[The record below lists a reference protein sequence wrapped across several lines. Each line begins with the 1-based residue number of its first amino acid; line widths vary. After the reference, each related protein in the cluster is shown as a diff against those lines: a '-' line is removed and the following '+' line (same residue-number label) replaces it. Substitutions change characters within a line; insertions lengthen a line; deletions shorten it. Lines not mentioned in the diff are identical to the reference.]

1 MNLEVFHPAVASWF
15 AKSFPSATP
24 PQIEAWP
31 AIKQQRNTL
40 IAAPTGSGKTLA
52 AFLAAIDDLVR
63 LGVEGRLD
71 DTTHVV
77 YVSPLKAL
85 SNDIQ
90 RNLQIPLEGIQHE
103 LRALGLP
110 EVNIRTFV
118 RTGDTS
124 AADRTA
130 MTKRPPH
137 IVVTTPE
144 SLFIL
149 LTSEGGRRMLET
161 TRTLIVDEIHAV
173 VGDKRGSHLALS
185 IERLEQLIKQH
196 AQAEATIENSQ
207 PETNG
212 LLFPSLEIRNPKSEI
227 QNQKLVRIG
236 LSATQRPIEEVAR
249 FLVGNANIDAAGTPD
264 CVIVNSGH
272 ARQLDLAIELT
283 ESPVQAVM
291 SGEVWD
297 EVYDRLAQLIRQHKT
312 TLVFVNTR
320 RMAER
325 VSRHLG
331 ERLGDEN
338 IAAHHG
344 SLARE
349 QRLVAEQRLKAGEL
363 SALVATASL
372 ELGIDIGD
380 VNLVCQLGSTR
391 SISSFLQRVGRSNHT
406 VAGFPKGRI
415 FPLSRDELVECAAIV
430 DSVRRGELDRLSIPE
445 MPLDILAQQIVA
457 ASAPEEWTEDGLFQ
471 MVKGAYPYRNLDRE
485 QFDSV
490 IRMLAEGFST
500 KRGRRSAY
508 LHHDAVNKRLR
519 GRRGARLAA
528 ITSGGAI
535 PDTADYA
542 VVLEPSELVIGSVN
556 EDFAIESLQGDIFQL
571 GNASWRVLRVEQGKV
586 RVEDAA
592 GQPPSIPF
600 WLGEA
605 PGRTHELSVS
615 VSRLREEVA
624 NRIEVSA
631 GSAGILP
638 AMSAERESSAD
649 GMLSGDL
656 TNADRMSALPAGEPL
671 NLQPATS
678 FLVDEVGIIRAAA
691 EQIVD
696 YLAGAKIALGVM
708 PSQDNLVL
716 ERFFDDSG
724 SMQLVLHA
732 PFGSR
737 LNRAWGLALRKR
749 FCRQFNF
756 ELQAAAT
763 EDAIVLSLGPTH
775 SFPLEDVFHYLNSK
789 TVRKLLCQALLDA
802 PMWNIR
808 WRWNVTRALAVL
820 RRRGGKKIPAQLQR
834 MNAED
839 LLTAV
844 FPDQVACVEN
854 LGGGER
860 EIPSHP
866 LVDQTVKDCL
876 EEAMDIEALEKLLA
890 SIERNEKHL
899 FARDV
904 IEASPLAQEILNA
917 RPYAFLD
924 DAPLEERRT
933 RAVQQR
939 RWLDPQTAKDMGKL
953 DQGAIDRVRD
963 EAWPRVENADELHD
977 ALVELGFLTE
987 REGEDWQVFFAE
999 LKADRRAAVL
1009 QVNAGSAGKRG
1020 PQPGSPDGVL
1030 VLPAMSAEREQ
1041 SGNSTFEGDAA
1052 NAGGTSTVA
1061 DRKISAGDP
1070 ATPAVPV
1077 KRLNLW
1083 VAAERLPQLR
1093 MVYPSASLEPPI
1105 VAPESYAQT
1114 EWSFET
1120 ALVEILRGRLEGIG
1134 PATVASLVSSSGLT
1148 KAEIELG
1155 LLKLEAEGFVIRG
1168 QFSPGTTET
1177 EWSARRLL
1185 ARIHSYTLNR
1195 LRQEIEPVSTA
1206 DFMRYLLAWQKVA
1219 PEHQMEGPESV
1230 RAIIEQLEGF
1240 EAPAA
1245 AWEGELLP
1253 SRLVDY
1259 DPAWL
1264 DALCLSG
1271 EVVWARLTPPA
1282 ASARINE
1289 NGVERSRGAAPVRNT
1304 PIALLRRKNFAIWNS
1319 AFPEPSLNGLE
1330 FSETTRTVNEYLAT
1344 RGASFFS
1351 DIVDGTKLL
1360 RGQVEESIGE
1370 LVANGLVVSDSFAG
1384 LRALLTPSSRK
1395 TQAAAKRKHRQPVY
1409 EMSSAGRWSLLN
1421 RESDKLKFVEQ
1432 QGQEAAEEI
1441 ARILLRRYGVVF
1453 KRLLPR
1459 EGITIPW
1466 RVLLRIYHRL
1476 EARGEIRGGRFVAGI
1491 SGEQFALPEAV
1502 GMLRAKRRA
1511 RTGAVDFDLRS
1522 PGTDESPTL
1531 GFASASSSGLGN
1543 NATESLISVSAADP
1557 LNLVGII
1564 TPGAR
1569 ITAFTSNRVLYH
1581 NGEPAAVLESGET
1594 KFLMETS
1601 RAMEWKAKAAL
1612 LRKATPPLLRSYL
1625 RQRA

>member
-1 MNLEVFHPAVASWF
+1 MNLEIFHPAVARWF
-15 AKSFPSATP
+15 GKTFPEPTP
-24 PQIEAWP
+24 PQQDAWP
-31 AIKQQRNTL
+31 AIKQGRNTL

-63 LGVEGRLD
+63 LGVEGKLD
-71 DTTHVV
+71 ATTHVV

-90 RNLQIPLEGIQHE
+90 RNLQFPLAGIQEE
-103 LRALGLP
+103 LAAMGLP
-110 EVNIRTFV
+110 EVNIRTLV
-118 RTGDTS
+118 RTGDTP
-124 AADRTA
+124 AAERTA
-130 MTKRPPH
+130 MIKRPPH

-144 SLFIL
+144 SLYIL
-149 LTSEGGRRMLET
+149 LTSEGGRRMLQT
-161 TRTLIVDEIHAV
+161 ARTLIVDEIHAV

-185 IERLEQLIKQH
+185 MERLE
-196 AQAEATIENSQ
+196 
-207 PETNG
+207 
-212 LLFPSLEIRNPKSEI
+212 
-227 QNQKLVRIG
+227 KLVQQYSAQLSQDDFQNTKLETRNSKLIRIG

-249 FLVGNANIDAAGTPD
+249 FLVGTANINADGKPD
-264 CVIVNSGH
+264 CAIVDSGH
-272 ARQLDLAIELT
+272 ARQLDLAIELP
-283 ESPVQAVM
+283 ESPLQAVM

-312 TLVFVNTR
+312 TLIFVNTR
-320 RMAER
+320 RLAER
-325 VSRHLG
+325 VARHLG
-331 ERLGDEN
+331 ERIGDEN

-349 QRLVAEQRLKAGEL
+349 QRLAAEQRLKAGEL

-391 SISSFLQRVGRSNHT
+391 SIASFLQRVGRSNHT
-406 VAGFPKGRI
+406 VAGFPKGRV
-415 FPLSRDELVECAAIV
+415 FPLSRDELVECASII
-430 DSVRRGELDRLSIPE
+430 DSVRRGELDRLALPE
-445 MPLDILAQQIVA
+445 QPLDILAQQIVA
-457 ASAPEEWTEDGLFQ
+457 ASAPEEWGEDELFA
-471 MVKGAYPYRNLDRE
+471 MVRRAYPYRNLSRE

-508 LHHDAVNKRLR
+508 LHHDAVNKRIR

-571 GNASWRVLRVEQGKV
+571 GNTSWRVLRVEQGKV
-586 RVEDAA
+586 RVEDAH

-605 PGRTHELSVS
+605 PARTHELSVS
-615 VSRLREEVA
+615 VSRLREGVTDRVEV
-624 NRIEVSA
+624 N
-631 GSAGILP
+631 GSG
-638 AMSAERESSAD
+638 
-649 GMLSGDL
+649 
-656 TNADRMSALPAGEPL
+656 GEPVQSPKPKVESPETEGEHDDQSL
-671 NLQPATS
+671 TASINLEPAINY
-678 FLVDEVGIIRAAA
+678 LINDVGISRAAA
-691 EQIVD
+691 EQIVE
-696 YLAGAKIALGVM
+696 YLAGAKIVLGVM

-724 SMQLVLHA
+724 SMQLVLHS

-749 FCRQFNF
+749 FCRKFNF

-775 SFPLEDVFHYLNSK
+775 SFPLDEVFHYLNSK
-789 TVRKLLCQALLDA
+789 TVRTLLCQALLDA

-808 WRWNVTRALAVL
+808 WRWNVTRSLAVL

-834 MNAED
+834 MDAED
-839 LLTAV
+839 LLTAI
-844 FPDQVACVEN
+844 FPDQLACQEN

-876 EEAMDIEALEKLLA
+876 EEAMDIDGLEQLLTA
-890 SIERNEKHL
+890 IERNEKNL

-917 RPYAFLD
+917 RPYAYLD

-933 RAVQQR
+933 RAVYQR
-939 RWLDPQTAKDMGKL
+939 RWLDPQTASDMGKL

-977 ALVELGFLTE
+977 ALVELGFITSK
-987 REGEDWQVFFAE
+987 EGVDWHQFLGE
-999 LKADRRAAVL
+999 LQNDRRAAVL
-1009 QVNAGSAGKRG
+1009 HVETGSAVTGTVVTG
-1020 PQPGSPDGVL
+1020 TAGVPL
-1030 VLPAMSAEREQ
+1030 SMSAQREQ
-1041 SGNSTFEGDAA
+1041 RDHSKISGNQADA
-1052 NAGGTSTVA
+1052 GE
-1061 DRKISAGDP
+1061 
-1070 ATPAVPV
+1070 TPALSGTGRNACPT
-1077 KRLNLW
+1077 LW
-1083 VAAERLPQLR
+1083 IAAERLPQFEA
-1093 MVYPSASLEPPI
+1093 VYPLLKLEPQI
-1105 VAPESYAQT
+1105 KAPESFSKQWT
-1114 EWSFET
+1114 FEE
-1120 ALVEILRGRLEGIG
+1120 ALVELLRGRLEGLG
-1134 PATVASLVSSSGLT
+1134 PVTVQSLADSSGLNT
-1148 KAEIELG
+1148 NEIETG
-1155 LLKLEAEGFVIRG
+1155 LLRLEAEGFVIRG
-1168 QFSPGTTET
+1168 KFSPGATET
-1177 EWSARRLL
+1177 EWCARRLL

-1195 LRQEIEPVSTA
+1195 LRQEIEPVATA
-1206 DFMRYLLAWQKVA
+1206 DFIRFLLAWQKVA
-1219 PEHQMEGPESV
+1219 PEHQREGPESL

-1245 AWEGELLP
+1245 SWEGELLP
-1253 SRLVDY
+1253 SRLAEY

-1271 EVVWARLTPPA
+1271 ELVWARLTPPA
-1282 ASARINE
+1282 SPSAASRVSAAE
-1289 NGVERSRGAAPVRNT
+1289 NGVERARGAAPVRNT
-1304 PIALLRRKNFAIWNS
+1304 PIALLRRKNFALWNS
-1319 AFPEPSLNGLE
+1319 VFPQSSLTELE
-1330 FSETTRTVNEYLAT
+1330 FSTTTQTVQDYLTT
-1344 RGASFFS
+1344 RGASFFT
-1351 DIVDGTKLL
+1351 DIVEGTKLL
-1360 RGQVEESIGE
+1360 RAQVEESLAE

-1384 LRALLTPSSRK
+1384 LRALLTPASRK

-1409 EMSSAGRWSLLN
+1409 EMTSAGRWSILN
-1421 RESDKLKFVEQ
+1421 RV
-1432 QGQEAAEEI
+1432 GQAFLPVPSANADPETVEEI
-1441 ARILLRRYGVVF
+1441 ARILLKRYGVVF
-1453 KRLLPR
+1453 KRLLER
-1459 EGITIPW
+1459 EGISLPW
-1466 RVLLRIYHRL
+1466 RVLLRMYHRL

-1502 GMLRAKRRA
+1502 GMLRAIRRA
-1511 RTGAVDFDLRS
+1511 GSGTMDFGFRS
-1522 PGTDESPTL
+1522 PGQVQESSL
-1531 GFASASSSGLGN
+1531 AMGLPPSD
-1543 NATESLISVSAADP
+1543 AAQESLISISAADP

-1564 TPGAR
+1564 TPGGR
-1569 ITAFTSNRVLYH
+1569 ITAYTSNRILYR
-1581 NGEPAAVLESGET
+1581 NGEPVAVLEAGDPR
-1594 KFLMETS
+1594 FLIELS

-1612 LRKATPPLLRSYL
+1612 MRKATPPQLRSYL
-1625 RQRA
+1625 RRPA

>member
-1 MNLEVFHPAVASWF
+1 MNLEIFHPAVARWF
-15 AKSFPSATP
+15 AKSFPAATP
-24 PQIEAWP
+24 PQEQAWP
-31 AIKQQRNTL
+31 AIKEHRNAL

-63 LGVEGRLD
+63 LGVAGELD

-90 RNLQIPLEGIQHE
+90 RNLQIPLAGIQEE

-110 EVNIRTFV
+110 EINIRTFV
-118 RTGDTS
+118 RTGDTP
-124 AADRTA
+124 AGERTA
-130 MTKRPPH
+130 MVKRPPH

-144 SLFIL
+144 SLYIL
-149 LTSEGGRRMLET
+149 LTSDGGRRMLQT

-185 IERLEQLIKQH
+185 IERLEQLIQQH
-196 AQAEATIENSQ
+196 HSQLAQD
-207 PETNG
+207 
-212 LLFPSLEIRNPKSEI
+212 EIRNPKSEI
-227 QNQKLVRIG
+227 RNSKLVRIG

-249 FLVGNANIDAAGTPD
+249 FLVGNANIKPDNAPD
-264 CVIVNSGH
+264 CTIIDTGH
-272 ARQLDLAIELT
+272 TRRLDLAIELPD
-283 ESPVQAVM
+283 SPLQAVM
-291 SGEVWD
+291 SGEVWED
-297 EVYDRLAQLIRQHKT
+297 VYDRLAQLIREHKT

-320 RMAER
+320 RLAER

-349 QRLVAEQRLKAGEL
+349 QRLAAEQRLKAGEL

-391 SISSFLQRVGRSNHT
+391 SIASFLQRVGRSNHT

-415 FPLSRDELVECAAIV
+415 FPQSRDELVECAAII
-430 DSVRRGELDRLSIPE
+430 DSVRRGELDRLELPE
-445 MPLDILAQQIVA
+445 LPLDILAQQIVA
-457 ASAPEEWTEDGLFQ
+457 AAAAEEWTEDALFQ
-471 MVKGAYPYRNLDRE
+471 MVHRAYPYRNLTRE
-485 QFDSV
+485 QFNSI

-500 KRGRRSAY
+500 KRGRRAAY
-508 LHHDAVNKRLR
+508 LHHDGVNQRIR
-519 GRRGARLAA
+519 GRRNARISA

-542 VVLEPSELVIGSVN
+542 VVLEPNDLVIGSVN

-571 GNASWRVLRVEQGKV
+571 GNTSWRVLRVEQGKV
-586 RVEDAA
+586 RVEDAH

-605 PGRTHELSVS
+605 PSRTHELSVS
-615 VSRLREEVA
+615 VSRLREDVA
-624 NRIEVSA
+624 NRVEVIA
-631 GSAGILP
+631 NYK
-638 AMSAERESSAD
+638 
-649 GMLSGDL
+649 
-656 TNADRMSALPAGEPL
+656 NADVVEPSEAAEPGVTQSINLEPAIEY
-671 NLQPATS
+671 
-678 FLVDEVGIIRAAA
+678 LVNDVGISRAAA
-691 EQIVD
+691 EQITE
-696 YLAGAKIALGVM
+696 YLAGARMVLGVM
-708 PSQDNLVL
+708 PSQQNLVL

-724 SMQLVLHA
+724 SMQLVVHS

-749 FCRQFNF
+749 FCRKFNF

-763 EDAIVLSLGPTH
+763 EDAVILSLGPTH
-775 SFPLEDVFHYLNSK
+775 SFPLDEVFHYLNSK
-789 TVRKLLCQALLDA
+789 TVRQLLCQALLDA

-808 WRWNVTRALAVL
+808 WRWNVTRSLAVL

-834 MNAED
+834 MDAED
-839 LLTAV
+839 LLTAI
-844 FPDQVACVEN
+844 FPDQVACQEN

-860 EIPSHP
+860 EIPAHP

-876 EEAMDIEALEKLLA
+876 EEAMDIDSLERLLTA
-890 SIERNEKHL
+890 IERNEKNL

-917 RPYAFLD
+917 RPYAYLD

-953 DQGAIDRVRD
+953 DQGAIDRVRE

-977 ALVELGFLTE
+977 ALVELGFVTE
-987 REGEDWQVFFAE
+987 AEGTDWQTFFTE
-999 LKADRRAAVL
+999 LENDRRASL
-1009 QVNAGSAGKRG
+1009 LKVNTELVITGTAGV
-1020 PQPGSPDGVL
+1020 PT
-1030 VLPAMSAEREQ
+1030 AMSAQREQ
-1041 SGNSTFEGDAA
+1041 FVHSTLSDNAA
-1052 NAGGTSTVA
+1052 RAGE
-1061 DRKISAGDP
+1061 
-1070 ATPAVPV
+1070 TPAVPV

-1083 VAAERLPQLR
+1083 VAAERLPQIEAIF
-1093 MVYPSASLEPPI
+1093 PGAKLEPPI
-1105 VAPESYAQT
+1105 VAPESFTQT
-1114 EWSFET
+1114 EWLFEN
-1120 ALVEILRGRLEGIG
+1120 ALVEILRGRLEGSG
-1134 PATVASLVSSSGLT
+1134 PVTAADLASSSGLSNSD
-1148 KAEIELG
+1148 IELG

-1168 QFSPGTTET
+1168 QFTPGGSET
-1177 EWSARRLL
+1177 EWCARRLL

-1195 LRQEIEPVSTA
+1195 LRQEIEPVSTS

-1219 PEHQMEGPESV
+1219 PDHQMEGPESV

-1253 SRLVDY
+1253 ARMTEY

-1271 EVVWARLTPPA
+1271 EIVWARLTPPSA
-1282 ASARINE
+1282 ARASATDVGNE
-1289 NGVERSRGAAPVRNT
+1289 RARGAAPVRNT
-1304 PIALLRRKNFAIWNS
+1304 PIALMRRKNLAIWNS
-1319 AFPEPSLNGLE
+1319 VFPQPSLNELG
-1330 FSETTRTVNEYLAT
+1330 FSTTTAAVHDYLTT

-1351 DIVDGTKLL
+1351 DIVEGTRLL
-1360 RGQVEESIGE
+1360 RAQVEEALAE
-1370 LVANGLVVSDSFAG
+1370 LVANGLVISDSFTG

-1395 TQAAAKRKHRQPVY
+1395 TQAAARRKHRQPTY

-1421 RESDKLKFVEQ
+1421 RQV
-1432 QGQEAAEEI
+1432 GQAFQLVPSATGATFDAEAAEEI
-1441 ARILLRRYGVVF
+1441 ARILLKRYGVVF
-1453 KRLLPR
+1453 KRLLER
-1459 EGITIPW
+1459 EGIALPW

-1502 GMLRAKRRA
+1502 GMLRAIRRT
-1511 RTGAVDFDLRS
+1511 RSGTMDFGIRS
-1522 PGTDESPTL
+1522 PALESEDRTLTPTA
-1531 GFASASSSGLGN
+1531 GE
-1543 NATESLISVSAADP
+1543 TESLISVSAADP

-1564 TPGAR
+1564 TPGGRVTAHTANR
-1569 ITAFTSNRVLYH
+1569 ILYH
-1581 NGEPAAVLESGET
+1581 NGEPVTVLESGET
-1594 KFLMETS
+1594 RFLVELS
-1601 RAMEWKAKAAL
+1601 RTLEWKAKAAL
-1612 LRKATPPLLRSYL
+1612 LRKATPPQLRTYL
-1625 RQRA
+1625 RRPA

>member
-1 MNLEVFHPAVASWF
+1 MNLEIFHPAVARWF
-15 AKSFPSATP
+15 AKSFPGATS
-24 PQIEAWP
+24 PQEKAWP
-31 AIKQQRNTL
+31 AIKERRNTL

-63 LGVEGRLD
+63 LGVDGKLD

-90 RNLQIPLEGIQHE
+90 RNLQIPLAGIQEE
-103 LRALGLP
+103 LAALGLP

-118 RTGDTS
+118 RTGDTP
-124 AADRTA
+124 AGERTA

-144 SLFIL
+144 SLYIL

-161 TRTLIVDEIHAV
+161 TRTIILDEIHAV

-185 IERLEQLIKQH
+185 IERLEQLVRQH
-196 AQAEATIENSQ
+196 ETENSHL
-207 PETNG
+207 ET
-212 LLFPSLEIRNPKSEI
+212 RNS
-227 QNQKLVRIG
+227 KLIRIG

-249 FLVGNANIDAAGTPD
+249 FLVGSENIAADGTPNCTIID
-264 CVIVNSGH
+264 SGH
-272 ARQLDLAIELT
+272 ARQLDLAIELP
-283 ESPVQAVM
+283 ESPLQAVM
-291 SGEVWD
+291 SGEVWE
-297 EVYDRLAQLIRQHKT
+297 EVYDRLAQLIREHKT

-320 RMAER
+320 RLAER

-349 QRLVAEQRLKAGEL
+349 QRLVAEQRLKGGEL

-391 SISSFLQRVGRSNHT
+391 SIASFLQRVGRSNHT

-415 FPLSRDELVECAAIV
+415 FPLSRDELVECAAII
-430 DSVRRGELDRLSIPE
+430 DCVRRGELDRLEIPE
-445 MPLDILAQQIVA
+445 QPLDILAQQIVA
-457 ASAPEEWTEDGLFQ
+457 ASAAEEWTEDALFR
-471 MVKGAYPYRNLDRE
+471 MTRSAYPYRKLDRE
-485 QFDSV
+485 KFDSV

-508 LHHDAVNKRLR
+508 LHHDAVNHRIR
-519 GRRGARLAA
+519 GRRNARISS

-542 VVLEPSELVIGSVN
+542 VVLEPSDLVIGSVN

-571 GNASWRVLRVEQGKV
+571 GNTSWRVLRVEQGKV
-586 RVEDAA
+586 RVEDAH

-605 PGRTHELSVS
+605 PARTHELSVS

-624 NRIEVSA
+624 NRIDFND
-631 GSAGILP
+631 
-638 AMSAERESSAD
+638 D
-649 GMLSGDL
+649 GVDL
-656 TNADRMSALPAGEPL
+656 GQSPTSKVQSPAGEVEASAASEFDGGETDNRKKAGL
-671 NLQPATS
+671 LLEPAIKYLT
-678 FLVDEVGIIRAAA
+678 DDVGISRAAA
-691 EQIVD
+691 EQIVE
-696 YLAGAKIALGVM
+696 YLAGAKAVLGIM

-724 SMQLVLHA
+724 SMQLVVHS

-749 FCRQFNF
+749 FCRKFNF

-763 EDAIVLSLGPTH
+763 EDAVVLSLGPTH
-775 SFPLEDVFHYLNSK
+775 SFPLDEVFHYLNSK
-789 TVRKLLCQALLDA
+789 TVRRLLCQALLDA

-834 MNAED
+834 MDAED
-839 LLTAV
+839 LLTAI
-844 FPDQVACVEN
+844 FPDQVACAEN
-854 LGGGER
+854 LTGGER
-860 EIPSHP
+860 EIPAHP

-876 EEAMDIEALEKLLA
+876 EEAMDVDSLERLLTA
-890 SIERNEKHL
+890 IERNEKNL

-917 RPYAFLD
+917 RPYAYLD

-939 RWLDPQTAKDMGKL
+939 RWLDPQTAKDMGRL

-963 EAWPRVENADELHD
+963 EAWPRVESADELHD
-977 ALVELGFLTE
+977 ALVELGFITE
-987 REGEDWQVFFAE
+987 AEGAEWQEFFAE
-999 LKADRRAAVL
+999 LKNDRRATQL
-1009 QVNAGSAGKRG
+1009 QAGSADIL
-1020 PQPGSPDGVL
+1020 S
-1030 VLPAMSAEREQ
+1030 AMSAPREQ
-1041 SGNSTFEGDAA
+1041 SLGSTLSDNGTDA
-1052 NAGGTSTVA
+1052 GE
-1061 DRKISAGDP
+1061 
-1070 ATPAVPV
+1070 TPAVPAV
-1077 KRLNLW
+1077 KLW
-1083 VAAERLPQLR
+1083 VAAERLPQLQAI
-1093 MVYPSASLEPPI
+1093 YPSASLKPPI
-1105 VAPESYAQT
+1105 VAPESFSQVT
-1114 EWSFET
+1114 WTFED
-1120 ALVEILRGRLEGIG
+1120 ALVEVLRGRLEGLG
-1134 PATVASLVSSSGLT
+1134 PVTVDSLADSFALS
-1148 KAEIELG
+1148 KRDIETG

-1168 QFSPGTTET
+1168 QFTPGGTET

-1219 PEHQMEGPESV
+1219 PDHQMEGPESV

-1253 SRLVDY
+1253 SRLAEY

-1282 ASARINE
+1282 PPSASSRAATAE
-1289 NGVERSRGAAPVRNT
+1289 NGGERARGAAPVRNT

-1319 AFPEPSLNGLE
+1319 VFPQPSLNEVE
-1330 FSETTRTVNEYLAT
+1330 FSTTTRAVHDYLAT
-1344 RGASFFS
+1344 RGASFFT

-1360 RGQVEESIGE
+1360 RSQVEESLGE
-1370 LVANGLVVSDSFAG
+1370 LVANGLVISDSFAG
-1384 LRALLTPSSRK
+1384 LRALLTPGSRK
-1395 TQAAAKRKHRQPVY
+1395 THAAARRKHRQPVY
-1409 EMSSAGRWSLLN
+1409 EMSSAGRWSLLQRN
-1421 RESDKLKFVEQ
+1421 PGSADIMSATARGGSPTVREGSQFDA
-1432 QGQEAAEEI
+1432 EAAEEI
-1441 ARILLRRYGVVF
+1441 ARILLKRYGVVF
-1453 KRLLPR
+1453 KRLLER
-1459 EGITIPW
+1459 EGIALPW

-1502 GMLRAKRRA
+1502 GMLRAIRRA
-1511 RTGAVDFDLRS
+1511 GKSTEELFRGGRRPPIVGAEFQ
-1522 PGTDESPTL
+1522 
-1531 GFASASSSGLGN
+1531 SGL
-1543 NATESLISVSAADP
+1543 ADEALSSEESLISVSAADP

-1564 TPGAR
+1564 TPGGRVTAHTANR
-1569 ITAFTSNRVLYH
+1569 ILYR
-1581 NGEPAAVLESGET
+1581 NGEPITVLESGET
-1594 KFLMETS
+1594 RFLVELS
-1601 RAMEWKAKAAL
+1601 RTMEWKAKSAL
-1612 LRKATPPLLRSYL
+1612 LRKATPPQLRSYL
-1625 RQRA
+1625 RRPA

>member
-1 MNLEVFHPAVASWF
+1 MNLELFHPAVARWF

-24 PQIEAWP
+24 PQEQAWP

-63 LGVEGRLD
+63 LGVEGKLD

-90 RNLQIPLEGIQHE
+90 RNLQIPLAGIQDE
-103 LRALGLP
+103 LKAMGLP

-118 RTGDTS
+118 RTGDTPAS
-124 AADRTA
+124 ERTA

-137 IVVTTPE
+137 IIVTTPE
-144 SLFIL
+144 SLYIL

-161 TRTLIVDEIHAV
+161 ARTLIVDEIHAV

-185 IERLEQLIKQH
+185 IERLEELVRQH
-196 AQAEATIENSQ
+196 SEG
-207 PETNG
+207 ETAADTLTPADDS
-212 LLFPSLEIRNPKSEI
+212 LLFPAVEI
-227 QNQKLVRIG
+227 QNPNSEFRDSKLVRIG

-249 FLVGNANIDAAGTPD
+249 FLVGTSNIHPDNTPD
-264 CVIVNSGH
+264 CAIIDSGH
-272 ARQLDLAIELT
+272 ARRLDLAVELPD
-283 ESPVQAVM
+283 SPLQAVM

-312 TLVFVNTR
+312 TLIFVNTR
-320 RMAER
+320 RLAER
-325 VSRHLG
+325 VARHLG
-331 ERLGDEN
+331 ERIGDEN

-349 QRLVAEQRLKAGEL
+349 QRLAAEQRLKAGEL

-391 SISSFLQRVGRSNHT
+391 SIASFLQRVGRSNHT
-406 VAGFPKGRI
+406 VAGYPKGRI
-415 FPLSRDELVECAAIV
+415 FPLSRDELVECAAII
-430 DSVRRGELDRLSIPE
+430 DSVRHGELDRLELPE
-445 MPLDILAQQIVA
+445 QPLDILAQQIVA
-457 ASAPEEWTEDGLFQ
+457 ASAAEEWTEDRLFQ
-471 MVKGAYPYRNLDRE
+471 MVRRAYPYRNLDRE
-485 QFDSV
+485 KFDSV

-508 LHHDAVNKRLR
+508 LHHDAVNHRLR
-519 GRRGARLAA
+519 GRRNARISA

-542 VVLEPSELVIGSVN
+542 VVLEPSDLVIGSVN

-571 GNASWRVLRVEQGKV
+571 GNTSWRVLRVEQGKV
-586 RVEDAA
+586 RVEDAH

-605 PGRTHELSVS
+605 PARTHELSVS

-624 NRIEVSA
+624 NRIDVNAPGDVGTPGVSGGIVEEDPPAHA
-631 GSAGILP
+631 GASDRINLEP
-638 AMSAERESSAD
+638 AIKY
-649 GMLSGDL
+649 L
-656 TNADRMSALPAGEPL
+656 TED
-671 NLQPATS
+671 
-678 FLVDEVGIIRAAA
+678 VGISRAAA
-691 EQIVD
+691 EQIVE
-696 YLAGAKIALGVM
+696 YLAGAKMVLGVM
-708 PSQDNLVL
+708 PSQENLVL

-724 SMQLVLHA
+724 SMQLVLHS

-749 FCRQFNF
+749 FCRKFNF

-775 SFPLEDVFHYLNSK
+775 SFPLDDVFHYLNSK
-789 TVRKLLCQALLDA
+789 SVRQLLCQALLDA

-808 WRWNVTRALAVL
+808 WRWNVTRSLAVL

-834 MNAED
+834 MDAED
-839 LLTAV
+839 LLTAI
-844 FPDQVACVEN
+844 FPDQVACAEN

-860 EIPSHP
+860 EIPTHP

-876 EEAMDIEALEKLLA
+876 EEAMDVASLEKLLI
-890 SIERNEKHL
+890 SIERNEKNL

-917 RPYAFLD
+917 RPYAYLD

-933 RAVQQR
+933 RAVFQR
-939 RWLDPQTAKDMGKL
+939 RWLDPQTARDMGKL

-963 EAWPRVENADELHD
+963 EVWPRVENADELHD
-977 ALVELGFLTE
+977 ALVELGYVTE
-987 REGEDWQVFFAE
+987 EEGVDWQDFFAE
-999 LKADRRAAVL
+999 LQSDRRAAVL
-1009 QVNAGSAGKRG
+1009 QVNTETG
-1020 PQPGSPDGVL
+1020 GVP
-1030 VLPAMSAEREQ
+1030 PAMT
-1041 SGNSTFEGDAA
+1041 GHVPPLEGELS
-1052 NAGGTSTVA
+1052 TST
-1061 DRKISAGDP
+1061 GEP
-1070 ATPAVPV
+1070 PAVPV
-1077 KRLNLW
+1077 KRLSLW
-1083 VAAERLPQLR
+1083 VAAERLPQLHAL
-1093 MVYPSASLEPPI
+1093 YPSAQLEPPI
-1105 VAPESYAQT
+1105 VAPESFAQT
-1114 EWSFET
+1114 AWSFED
-1120 ALVEILRGRLEGIG
+1120 ALVEILRGRLEGLG
-1134 PATVASLVSSSGLT
+1134 PVTVEALASSFGLT
-1148 KAEIELG
+1148 KNEIEGG

-1168 QFSPGTTET
+1168 QFTPGVTET
-1177 EWSARRLL
+1177 EWCARRLL

-1195 LRQEIEPVSTA
+1195 LRQEIEPVATS
-1206 DFMRYLLAWQKVA
+1206 DFLRYLLAWQKLA

-1245 AWEGELLP
+1245 SWEGELLP
-1253 SRLVDY
+1253 SRLAEY
-1259 DPAWL
+1259 DPTWL

-1271 EVVWARLTPPA
+1271 DVVWARLTPPA
-1282 ASARINE
+1282 STAASRLASSE
-1289 NGVERSRGAAPVRNT
+1289 NGVERTRGAAPVRNT
-1304 PIALLRRKNFAIWNS
+1304 PIALLQRKNFAIWNS
-1319 AFPEPSLNGLE
+1319 VFPQPWLNKSE
-1330 FSETTRTVNEYLAT
+1330 FSTTTSAVHDYLAT

-1351 DIVDGTKLL
+1351 DIVEGTKLL
-1360 RGQVEESIGE
+1360 RSQVEEALGE
-1370 LVANGLVVSDSFAG
+1370 LVANGLVISDSFAG
-1384 LRALLTPSSRK
+1384 LRALLTPSNRK
-1395 TQAAAKRKHRQPVY
+1395 TQAASRRKHRQPVY

-1421 RESDKLKFVEQ
+1421 RV
-1432 QGQEAAEEI
+1432 GQAFPPVSVATGDLRGNSPTAREGAQFDAEAAEEI
-1441 ARILLRRYGVVF
+1441 ARILLKRYGVVF
-1453 KRLLPR
+1453 KRLLER
-1459 EGITIPW
+1459 EGIALPW

-1502 GMLRAKRRA
+1502 GMLRAIRRA
-1511 RTGAVDFDLRS
+1511 RSGSMDFGIRS
-1522 PGTDESPTL
+1522 PSQMTDD
-1531 GFASASSSGLGN
+1531 FATEPSSMVGLPS
-1543 NATESLISVSAADP
+1543 TEESLISVSAADP
-1557 LNLVGII
+1557 LNLIGII
-1564 TPGAR
+1564 TPGGR
-1569 ITAFTSNRVLYH
+1569 ITAFTSNRILYR
-1581 NGEPAAVLESGET
+1581 NGEPVAVLEAGET
-1594 KFLMETS
+1594 RFLVELS

-1612 LRKATPPLLRSYL
+1612 MRKATPPPLRSYL
-1625 RQRA
+1625 RRPA